1 MAEKSNFAIEIED
14 PIESPQQIA
23 LEEEI
28 RGKVDDFLTEFNGS
42 LPNTMELEFE
52 GFYRRGFFVTK
63 KRYAVI
69 EDGNI
74 IAKGLELVRRDWAP
88 IAKKT
93 QENILLAI
101 LKEGNVKKAEKIIG
115 KVLKEIKSGRIDRKE
130 LVIHTQITK
139 KLDDYKQI
147 GPQQENL
154 KLMESRLEEE
164 PLCSI
169 SLPREK
175 APSAK
180 ERFLMNTVKELNMI
194 GTIISS
200 IRYFQQFQE

>member
-14 PIESPQQIA
+14 PIESPEQIA

-74 IAKGLELVRRDWAP
+74 IAKGFSFLVFMVDP
-88 IAKKT
+88 
-93 QENILLAI
+93 
-101 LKEGNVKKAEKIIG
+101 
-115 KVLKEIKSGRIDRKE
+115 
-130 LVIHTQITK
+130 
-139 KLDDYKQI
+139 
-147 GPQQENL
+147 
-154 KLMESRLEEE
+154 
-164 PLCSI
+164 
-169 SLPREK
+169 
-175 APSAK
+175 
-180 ERFLMNTVKELNMI
+180 
-194 GTIISS
+194 
-200 IRYFQQFQE
+200 